1 MYIFC
6 IQGMT
11 IYKSLVLIYLLM
23 LESLLSMEAIGSWD
37 LIPICCLYWVLM
49 LLWEW
54 QLSSCLLGG
63 AGMDVCSLLVVAG
76 LVVLVFLTDV
86 SVLSPVYVVLDV
98 SSCLETAILCLDGV
112 SNHRTQV
119 AAALCAPRIF

>member
-6 IQGMT
+6 IQGMI
-11 IYKSLVLIYLLM
+11 IYKSLVFVYLLM
-23 LESLLSMEAIGSWD
+23 LESLLSMEVIGSWD

-54 QLSSCLLGG
+54 QLSSCLLGS

-86 SVLSPVYVVLDV
+86 SVLSPVYIELCE
-98 SSCLETAILCLDGV
+98 SCLETAILCLDGV
-112 SNHRTQV
+112 SNQSAGTGGCLSMH
-119 AAALCAPRIF
+119 L

>member
-1 MYIFC
+1 M
-6 IQGMT
+6 
-11 IYKSLVLIYLLM
+11 LIYLLM
-23 LESLLSMEAIGSWD
+23 LESLLSVEVIGSWD

-98 SSCLETAILCLDGV
+98 SSWLETAKLCLDGV
-112 SNHRTQV
+112 SNQRTDTGCC
-119 AAALCAPRIF
+119 LTMHP